1 MLWQILIALLP
12 AVRGDPC
19 DGSEVQAFKHSDEN
33 ATCRCHGA
41 EGGHVTSLLNS
52 ADNNVAGDTLD
63 PGDYMPGYMIRQ
75 RQIQYWNLQ
84 KETMNLENVQACP
97 EGYKSRELFSREP
110 PPPGSYWDMFRWWDV
125 FREAGIGADLS
136 TLAVLKNCM
145 LLRQC
150 PHGFYCP
157 PVIVGT
163 SVPPRACGKGKL
175 CDRMNLSEPL
185 PCPVGY
191 FCPTS
196 LVKTE
201 CRLGYH
207 CPEETYVP
215 QLCTKGYVCATPCDR
230 KKCPEGFWC
239 PEGTSVPKKCS
250 WWCKC
255 PESAVSENWWALGL
269 TLAIAGPALFE
280 MLLGFAFRRQVH
292 EQVAVAI
299 PKGMTLPCAM
309 LMLSS
314 LCMGWLLMPSV
325 ALIKTG
331 VFLYTIISA
340 TNVKLLRSFRLVLLL
355 GFACL
360 VYVLF
365 GFFATAWMLY
375 IPSSVFVGFLCNSPQ
390 LANRRRGILG
400 LYALL
405 ISLTCVNGVLLMT
418 GVRMGTDGANG
429 ATKAALLWVGH
440 ALMFAFLV
448 LYLSCAEIQRHLL
461 AAPEGVDQLPGI
473 SFRLENVGL
482 AVGSSQKTV
491 LQDISLEIEGDSSC
505 ALMGPSGSGKSSLLN
520 VLTGRALLYG
530 EVSGRVYANGE
541 LIPEGIEGKAKNAT
555 GFVPQDDV
563 MHTDL
568 TVYENVYFS
577 ARLRLPPDTAP
588 QEVVATVEQ
597 VLKDVGIWHVKD
609 TPIGNAELRGISG
622 GQRKRASIAMELV
635 GRPSVLFLDEPT
647 SGLDAS
653 AAHSVIKQLGE
664 FKKPVLLV
672 KGSDLKQDRIVG
684 IAE

>member
-1 MLWQILIALLP
+1 M
-12 AVRGDPC
+12 
-19 DGSEVQAFKHSDEN
+19 
-33 ATCRCHGA
+33 
-41 EGGHVTSLLNS
+41 TSLLNS
-52 ADNNVAGDTLD
+52 ADNKVAGYILY
-63 PGDYMPGYMIRQ
+63 PGEYLPDVMRNQ
-75 RQIQYWNLQ
+75 RQAQYWDLQ
-84 KETMNLENVQACP
+84 KQTMDLKTITGCP
-97 EGYKSRELFSREP
+97 EGYKSRQLFSNEA
-110 PPPGSYWDMFRWWDV
+110 PPPGSYWDIFRWWAI
-125 FREAGIGADLS
+125 REDLS
-136 TLAVLKNCM
+136 TEAVMKRCM

-157 PVIVGT
+157 QVIVEN

-201 CRLGYH
+201 CRLGFH
-207 CPEETYVP
+207 CPQETYVP
-215 QLCTKGYVCATPCDR
+215 KLCTKGYACATPCDQT
-230 KKCPEGFWC
+230 KCPEGFWC

-250 WWCKC
+250 WWSKC
-255 PESAVSENWWALGL
+255 PEGAVSENWWALGL
-269 TLAIAGPALFE
+269 TLAIAVPTLFE
-280 MLLGFAFRRQVH
+280 MLLGLAFRRQVH
-292 EQVAVAI
+292 EQVAVAV

-314 LCMGWLLMPSV
+314 LGMGWLLMPSV
-325 ALIKTG
+325 ALVKTG

-340 TNVKLLRSFRLVLLL
+340 TDVKLLRIFRLVLLL

-375 IPSSVFVGFLCNSPQ
+375 IPSSVFIGFLCNSPQ
-390 LANRRRGILG
+390 LVNRRRGVLG
-400 LYALL
+400 LCALF
-405 ISLTCVNGVLLMT
+405 ISLTSVNGVLLMT
-418 GVRMGTDGANG
+418 GVRMGTDGAHG

-440 ALMFAFLV
+440 ALMFAFLL

-461 AAPEGVDQLPGI
+461 PAPEGVDRLPGI

-482 AVGSSQKTV
+482 AVGSSQKAV
-491 LQDISLEIEGDSSC
+491 LRDISLEIEGDSSC

-530 EVSGRVYANGE
+530 EVSGRVFANGE

-577 ARLRLPPDTAP
+577 ARLRLPPDTMP

-653 AAHSVIKQLGE
+653 AAHAIIKCLGE
-664 FKKPVLLV
+664 PFMLV
-672 KGSDLKQDRIVG
+672 KAS
-684 IAE
+684 EMM

>member
-1 MLWQILIALLP
+1 MLLQILALLP
-12 AVRGDPC
+12 TVRGDPC

-52 ADNNVAGDTLD
+52 ADNKV
-63 PGDYMPGYMIRQ
+63 PGYILVPDKMMDLIAQ
-75 RQIQYWNLQ
+75 GHRQIQYWNLQ
-84 KETMNLENVQACP
+84 WQTMDLENIQDCP
-97 EGYKSRELFSREP
+97 EGYRDWVTGEGVPPLGSFWDNFNQNSFYATGVKRSTVEVLSR
-110 PPPGSYWDMFRWWDV
+110 
-125 FREAGIGADLS
+125 
-136 TLAVLKNCM
+136 CM

-150 PHGFYCP
+150 PHGHYCP
-157 PVIVGT
+157 QIIDNFH
-163 SVPPRACGKGKL
+163 SLSPPRACGKGKL

-215 QLCTKGYVCATPCDR
+215 QLCTKGYACATPCDR

-250 WWCKC
+250 WWSKC
-255 PESAVSENWWALGL
+255 SDGAVSENWWALGL

-292 EQVAVAI
+292 EQVAVAV

-314 LCMGWLLMPSV
+314 LCIGWLLMPSV

-340 TNVKLLRSFRLVLLL
+340 TDVKLLRSFRLVLLL

-440 ALMFAFLV
+440 ALMFAFLL

-461 AAPEGVDQLPGI
+461 AAPEGVDRLPGI

-541 LIPEGIEGKAKNAT
+541 LIAEGIEGKAKNAT

-653 AAHSVIKQLGE
+653 AAHAIIKQLGE